1 MGKRLISQPF
11 QICLTID
18 FSLRE
23 LLNTFF
29 VIQKNVDN
37 LIYNIMEF
45 TATTIAG
52 FLKGEIEGNPDIKV
66 NTIAKIEEGI
76 EGALSFL
83 ANPKYEHYIYET
95 KSSVVLVNKSFVP
108 SGTIGAT
115 LIRVEN
121 SYEAFASL
129 LRLVDQAR
137 PRKKGIHPTA
147 IIETSAKVGSDVFI
161 GPYTYIGENCIIGD
175 GCSIYPH
182 VYIGDNTRLGNYCT
196 LNPGVKIYHDCLLGE
211 GCIIHAGSVIGSDG
225 FGFAPQSDNEFMKIP
240 QLGNVV
246 LEDHVEIGANVT
258 IDRATMGSTIIRKGV
273 KLDNLIQIGHNVEVG
288 ENSVMAAQ
296 TGISGST
303 KVGKNCMFGGQVGL
317 AGHIK
322 IADGTKIG
330 AQGGILGDVKE
341 ENTVILGSPAIELKQ
356 YLRSSVV
363 FKKLPEMKVK
373 IDSLEKEIESLKKK

>member
-1 MGKRLISQPF
+1 
-11 QICLTID
+11 
-18 FSLRE
+18 
-23 LLNTFF
+23 
-29 VIQKNVDN
+29 
-37 LIYNIMEF
+37 MEF
-45 TATTIAG
+45 TAITIAG

-83 ANPKYEHYIYET
+83 ANPRYEHYIYET
-95 KSSVVLVNKSFVP
+95 KSSVVLVNRSFVP
-108 SGTIGAT
+108 SASIGAT

-137 PRKKGIHPTA
+137 PRKKGIHPAA

-161 GPYTYIGENCIIGD
+161 GPYAYIGENCIIGD

-182 VYIGDNTRLGNYCT
+182 VYIGDNTRLGNNCT

-288 ENSVMAAQ
+288 ENTVMAAQ

-303 KVGKNCMFGGQVGL
+303 KIGKNCMFGGQVGL
-317 AGHIK
+317 AGHLK

-356 YLRSSVV
+356 YLRSTVV

>member
-1 MGKRLISQPF
+1 
-11 QICLTID
+11 
-18 FSLRE
+18 
-23 LLNTFF
+23 
-29 VIQKNVDN
+29 
-37 LIYNIMEF
+37 MEF

-95 KSSVVLVNKSFVP
+95 KSSIVLVNKSFVP
-108 SGTIGAT
+108 SASIGAT

-147 IIETSAKVGSDVFI
+147 IIETSAKFGSDVFI
-161 GPYTYIGENCIIGD
+161 GPYAYIGENCIIGD

-182 VYIGDNTRLGNYCT
+182 VYIGDNTRLGNNCT
-196 LNPGVKIYHDCLLGE
+196 LNPGVKIYHDCLIGE

-288 ENSVMAAQ
+288 ENTVMAAQ

-341 ENTVILGSPAIELKQ
+341 ENTIIIGSPAIELKQ
-356 YLRSSVV
+356 FLRSSVI